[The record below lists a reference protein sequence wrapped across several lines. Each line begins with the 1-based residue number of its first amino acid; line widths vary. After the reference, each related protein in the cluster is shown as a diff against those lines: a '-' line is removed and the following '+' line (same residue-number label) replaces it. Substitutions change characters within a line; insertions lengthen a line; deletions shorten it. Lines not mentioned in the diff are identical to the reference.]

1 MSGYDG
7 GLKNICVQVG
17 VLRSDKNVFNKLDF
31 VQYFV

>member
-17 VLRSDKNVFNKLDF
+17 VLRSDKNVNILYEICA
-31 VQYFV
+31 V

>member
-17 VLRSDKNVFNKLDF
+17 VLRSDKNVFIFCMKYALCK
-31 VQYFV
+31 